1 MVQDLSLPSPLS
13 LLLPPALSPHA
24 RVAMTKEPH
33 GMALPEMEKHI
44 GQEGK
49 LGRDGCG
56 GAGSREGMAV
66 KEDEALLR
74 QEGTD
79 GQR

>member
-1 MVQDLSLPSPLS
+1 
-13 LLLPPALSPHA
+13 
-24 RVAMTKEPH
+24 
-33 GMALPEMEKHI
+33 MALPEMEKHI

-66 KEDEALLR
+66 REDEALLR